1 MVQINKPVLKK
12 KASILYE
19 AYYSKMALITHN
31 DTCLNTLSDIFEY
44 L

>member
-19 AYYSKMALITHN
+19 AYYSKMEQMTGIEPA
-31 DTCLNTLSDIFEY
+31 
-44 L
+44 